1 MQRQAALAR
10 SWQHDGRRAAVARVI
25 ATEGLGP
32 RAAGD
37 LLLVDASGTTSGR
50 LLEGTVD
57 AATIAAARTLL
68 DEDGPSW
75 QAVQAVIAHDDA
87 TAAGLTCGGRATVIV
102 QRLDAIPSD
111 LWEALAQGRP
121 VALVSA
127 LTAAAG
133 TLMVQPGEAPRG
145 DLLTIDPAAVA
156 RAAAEAEAL
165 LARPGVASLQLEE
178 AGTTLIIDV
187 WNPVPRLVI
196 LGRGAVADALARQA
210 DLLEW
215 QPVPSWTAVGTADI
229 IDGLTTADALVV
241 IEHDHEQATPILT
254 AALRA
259 GVGYVGALGNRTT
272 QADRRRHLEAADLTD
287 VQRSRLHGPAG
298 LDLGATSPAEA
309 AVSIVAEII
318 AVRSGRSATPLRTT
332 AGAIKS

>member
-10 SWQHDGRRAAVARVI
+10 SWDHDGRRAAVARVI

-37 LLLVDASGTTSGR
+37 LLLVDDSGTTSGR

-57 AATIAAARTLL
+57 AATVAAARTLL
-68 DEDGPSW
+68 ERGGPSW
-75 QAVQAVIAHDDA
+75 RAVQAVIAHDDA
-87 TAAGLTCGGRATVIV
+87 TAAGLTCGGRATVVV
-102 QRLDAIPSD
+102 QRLDAIPSH
-111 LWEALAQGRP
+111 LWDALAHGQP

-127 LTAAAG
+127 LTTTAG
-133 TLMVQPGEAPRG
+133 TLVVQPGEAPQG
-145 DLLTIDPAAVA
+145 DLLTIDPAAA
-156 RAAAEAEAL
+156 ERGTAEAAAL
-165 LARPGVASLQLEE
+165 LARRGVATLQLEQ
-178 AGTTLIIDV
+178 AGSTLVIDV

-196 LGRGAVADALARQA
+196 LGSGALADALARQA

-241 IEHDHEQATPILT
+241 IEHDHEQATPILA

-259 GVGYVGALGNRTT
+259 GVGYVGALGSRTT
-272 QADRRRHLEAADLTD
+272 QAERQRHLAATDLTD
-287 VQRSRLHGPAG
+287 VQRARLHGPAG

-318 AVRSGRSATPLRTT
+318 AVRSGRTATPLRTT
-332 AGAIKS
+332 TGSIKS